1 MLLIMIG
8 VLQMRYFLAIC
19 GVILSFSSNVWAF
32 GSGSATCDVVADYST
47 ITSMSDR
54 VRNPNPGNYQM
65 TSNTPFYNGDDH
77 VEITIQGPTFT
88 GVLLEVVDDDGN
100 NVGTFSP
107 DPEIRTCDGSAMS
120 ATHTSA
126 HGNVSSRT
134 FFWIPPDESVGDVYV
149 LAYVLSGVRG
159 NRPSQQFFRFV
170 REDNSALTIV
180 SDTVFANS
188 FE

>member
-1 MLLIMIG
+1 
-8 VLQMRYFLAIC
+8 MRNCLVIC
-19 GVILSFSSNVWAF
+19 GVCLSFVSNVMAF

-47 ITSMSDR
+47 ITSMNDR
-54 VRNPNPGNYQM
+54 VRNPNSGNYEM
-65 TSNTPFYNGDDH
+65 TSNTPFYNGEQH
-77 VEITIQGPTFT
+77 VEITIEGPTFT
-88 GVLLEVVDDDGN
+88 GVLIEVVDDNGD

-120 ATHTSA
+120 ATHTNV

-134 FFWIPPDESVGDVYV
+134 FFWVPPENAVSNVYV

-159 NRPSQQFFRFV
+159 NRDSQQFFRFV
-170 REDNSALTIV
+170 REDDSALTIV
-180 SDTVFANS
+180 SDAVFVNG